1 MSFDVDEVNKETVQI
16 STDTLDKHGFDSA
29 ADLIQTVMD
38 NVENEDEQVGRRR
51 FDRGYQ
57 GDEQ

>member
-1 MSFDVDEVNKETVQI
+1 MSFEVDEVNKETVQI

-29 ADLIQTVMD
+29 AELIQTAMD
-38 NVENEDEQVGRRR
+38 NIEQEDEQVGKRR

-57 GDEQ
+57 GGEQ